1 MIRPEFVRITI
12 SLARKTPALL
22 LLLSV
27 VLGLLGPPGAP
38 LFAGEPSQPSASPVA
53 PELTGDSWLNLPKGS
68 TLSLASRKGKVT
80 IVHFWTFGCI
90 NCKRNLPAYDRWWKR
105 FADKGVVVIGI
116 HAPETEAERDPAN
129 VARKVKELGISYPVL
144 LDLDH
149 QNWNRWQQHIWPAI
163 YLIDKQARARYLWE
177 GELEYQHAGGEAKM
191 TQHILDLLR
200 EQDHHAAA
208 TR

>member
-1 MIRPEFVRITI
+1 MNFA
-12 SLARKTPALL
+12 LARKAPALL

-38 LFAGEPSQPSASPVA
+38 LFAGEPSQALASPVA

-90 NCKRNLPAYDRWWKR
+90 NCKRNLPAYERWWKR
-105 FADKGVVVIGI
+105 FADVGVVVIGI
-116 HAPETEAERDPAN
+116 HTPETEAERHPAN
-129 VARKVKELGISYPVL
+129 AARKVKELGISYPVL
-144 LDLDH
+144 LDSDH
-149 QNWNRWQQHIWPAI
+149 QNWKRWQQHIWPAI
-163 YLIDKQARARYLWE
+163 YLIDKQGHARYLWE

-200 EQDHHAAA
+200 EQDPHGPA